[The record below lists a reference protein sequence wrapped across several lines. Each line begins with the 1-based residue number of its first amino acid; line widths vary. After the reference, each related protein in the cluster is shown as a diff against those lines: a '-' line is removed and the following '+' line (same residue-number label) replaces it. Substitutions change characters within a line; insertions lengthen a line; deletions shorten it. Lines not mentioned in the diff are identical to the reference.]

1 MVLALDNLE
10 IKSQELISYMD
21 IIVHHFVINQ
31 TSFSSSECPMS
42 LSKHEMKIIDILG
55 QKNHCTMSEIADF
68 VTLAVSTL
76 TGIIDSMVEKNFVSR
91 ERSEHD
97 RRMVVVKLLPDGFK
111 IFEAHRQVQKN
122 ISYGILT
129 ALEEEEQ
136 EQMLKLFEKIT
147 KKIEQG
153 L

>member
-1 MVLALDNLE
+1 
-10 IKSQELISYMD
+10 MD

-31 TSFSSSECPMS
+31 TNFSSNECPMS

-68 VTLAVSTL
+68 VMLAVSTL
-76 TGIIDSMVEKNFVSR
+76 TGIIDSMVEKKYVSR

-97 RRMVVVKLLPDGFK
+97 RRMVVVKLLPEGFK

-122 ISYGILT
+122 MSYGILSS
-129 ALEEEEQ
+129 LEEEEQ

-147 KKIEQG
+147 KKIAQG